1 MLNDALRL
9 FTLSKH
15 KKSEG
20 QVCPFGNRRV
30 NLRFFVRKRLGT
42 EKEEFMMIV
51 KAGKGILTKVSKN
64 TGGEYT

>member
-1 MLNDALRL
+1 M
-9 FTLSKH
+9 
-15 KKSEG
+15 
-20 QVCPFGNRRV
+20 CPFGNRRV

-51 KAGKGILTKVSKN
+51 KAGKGILTKESKN